1 MATDFGQFFLHSLPN
16 LMSGLGYTLFL
27 TFISITA
34 GFFLGIVLALGRVYG
49 NKIVNGFCVGYIELI
64 RGTPLLVQLFI
75 IYFGLPSIGII
86 FSPIQAALLGL
97 SLNSGAYQAEYLR
110 GSIQSVESG
119 QMNAARSLGM
129 NKFQSIQYVILPQ
142 ALRIAIPAWSNEFIY
157 LLQYS
162 SIAYIIGVAELTA
175 EGKFIAAHT
184 FRYLEVFAI
193 IAIIYLVL
201 TIVSTEIIDRIA
213 KHLSI
218 PGIGAAKRVSL
229 RDI

>member
-1 MATDFGQFFLHSLPN
+1 MAIDFSQFFLNSLPK
-16 LMSGLGYTLFL
+16 LMSGLGYTFL
-27 TFISITA
+27 LTLISIA
-34 GFFLGIVLALGRVYG
+34 VGFFLGIALALGRVYG
-49 NKIVNGFCVGYIELI
+49 DKIVNGFCVGYIELI

-75 IYFGLPSIGII
+75 IYFGLPTIGII
-86 FSPIQAALLGL
+86 FSPLQAALIGL
-97 SLNSGAYQAEYLR
+97 AINSGAYQAEYLR

-119 QMNAARSLGM
+119 QMAAARSLGM
-129 NKFQSIQYVILPQ
+129 DKLQSIRHVILPQ
-142 ALRIAIPAWSNEFIY
+142 ALRISIPAWSNEFIY

-162 SIAYIIGVAELTA
+162 SIAYIIGVTELTA
-175 EGKFIAAHT
+175 EGIFIAART
-184 FRYLEVFAI
+184 FRYLEVFTM
-193 IAIIYLVL
+193 IAVIYLIL